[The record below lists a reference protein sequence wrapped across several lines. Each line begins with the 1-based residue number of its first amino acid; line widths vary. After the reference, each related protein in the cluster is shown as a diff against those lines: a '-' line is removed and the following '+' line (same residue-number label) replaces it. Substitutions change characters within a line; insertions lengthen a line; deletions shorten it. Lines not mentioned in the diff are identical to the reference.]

1 MKILVNQIGYGI
13 NSESGKAS
21 CRAVL
26 QSITSEK
33 LPETVTLRNAEG
45 RILSRFIAEKEEAVH
60 GWKNRKFRVVN
71 FQTPEGG
78 PYTLEAVF
86 SDERGVSAPFFAGND
101 VVASSVIT
109 DILSGFTAGRSVG
122 ITDSQDRSI
131 PFYGERKGTVD
142 VHGGWYDASG
152 DTSKYLSHLSYAN
165 YMNPQ
170 QTPLVVWS
178 LLDSREHLKESP
190 FDMGPRLSLRFLE
203 EAAWG
208 ADFLKRMQDPE
219 GYFYTTV
226 FDVWTKDLEK
236 RQICSFSTQAGVV
249 SDDYQAGYRQGGGMA
264 VAALARSSR
273 VLDESVTEACEF
285 SPSDYFEAALKGWYH
300 LEEHNLEY
308 LDDGRENIIDDYCA
322 LLAEV
327 ELLDAGADT
336 VSEQVIV
343 SIRQA
348 AELRA
353 GNLIRRWLPD
363 ADCFRA
369 DDEGK
374 RSWFHASDEALPLIA
389 LMRAV
394 ETGALGKAL
403 ADEARDTI
411 SAALKAERKRA
422 LEVSNPFLHPRRLV
436 RVPGRDER
444 GQFFYPHDNPSD
456 YWWQGENSRLASWA
470 AAFRRYGGGKENG
483 EFADA
488 QISWIFGL
496 NPFDACM
503 LKGSGRNNPDYE
515 WDQFNLPG
523 GVSNGITS
531 GFDDENDIDF
541 MPEGPAQDGI
551 HSWRWAEQWIP
562 HAAWLLLAVAWGVPL
577 IREEIS

>member
-1 MKILVNQIGYGI
+1 MNRGAD
-13 NSESGKAS
+13 KAS
-21 CRAVL
+21 CRGVI
-26 QSITSEK
+26 QSDLSEK
-33 LPETVTLRNAEG
+33 MPEYVSLKDVEG
-45 RILSRFIAEKEEAVH
+45 RFISRFKLEKEEIVP
-60 GWKNRKFRVVN
+60 GWKNRKFCVVN
-71 FQTPEGG
+71 FQAPEGG
-78 PYTLEAVF
+78 PYNLE
-86 SDERGVSAPFFAGND
+86 SDSGDKHCVSAPFYIGSD
-101 VVASSVIT
+101 VVASTVTT
-109 DILSGFTAGRSVG
+109 DILSGFTAGRSIG
-122 ITDSQDRSI
+122 ITDSQDRNI
-131 PFYGERKGTVD
+131 PFFGERKSTVD

-178 LLDSREHLKESP
+178 LLDSWEHLKESS
-190 FDMGPRLSLRFLE
+190 FDMGPRLSLLFLE

-226 FDVWTKDLEK
+226 FDIWTKDLDK
-236 RQICSFSTQAGVV
+236 RQICSFRTQAGVL

-273 VLDESVTEACEF
+273 ILNDSVTESCEF
-285 SPSDYFEAALKGWYH
+285 SPSDYFQAALKGWYH

-308 LDDGRENIIDDYCA
+308 LDNGRENIIDDYCA
-322 LLAEV
+322 LLAAV
-327 ELLDAGADT
+327 ELLDAGTAAA
-336 VSEQVIV
+336 SEQVIV

-353 GNLIRRWLPD
+353 GNLIKRWLPD
-363 ADCFRA
+363 MGCFRA
-369 DDEGK
+369 DDEGN
-374 RSWFHASDEALPLIA
+374 RSWFHASDEALPLIT

-394 ETGALGKAL
+394 ETGALGEAL

-411 SAALKAERKRA
+411 GAALKAERKRA
-422 LEVSNPFLHPRRLV
+422 LEVPNPFLHPRRLV
-436 RVPGRDER
+436 RMPGRVER

-470 AAFRRYGGGKENG
+470 AAFRRFGGGKESG

-488 QISWIFGL
+488 QISWILGL

-503 LKGSGRNNPDYE
+503 LKGTGRNNPAYD

-541 MPEGPAQDGI
+541 MPEGLAQDSM

-562 HAAWLLLAVAWGVPL
+562 HAAWLLLAVVWGVPL
-577 IREEIS
+577 IIEQNT

>member
-1 MKILVNQIGYGI
+1 
-13 NSESGKAS
+13 
-21 CRAVL
+21 
-26 QSITSEK
+26 
-33 LPETVTLRNAEG
+33 
-45 RILSRFIAEKEEAVH
+45 
-60 GWKNRKFRVVN
+60 
-71 FQTPEGG
+71 
-78 PYTLEAVF
+78 
-86 SDERGVSAPFFAGND
+86 
-101 VVASSVIT
+101 
-109 DILSGFTAGRSVG
+109 
-122 ITDSQDRSI
+122 
-131 PFYGERKGTVD
+131 
-142 VHGGWYDASG
+142 
-152 DTSKYLSHLSYAN
+152 
-165 YMNPQ
+165 
-170 QTPLVVWS
+170 
-178 LLDSREHLKESP
+178 
-190 FDMGPRLSLRFLE
+190 
-203 EAAWG
+203 
-208 ADFLKRMQDPE
+208 
-219 GYFYTTV
+219 
-226 FDVWTKDLEK
+226 
-236 RQICSFSTQAGVV
+236 
-249 SDDYQAGYRQGGGMA
+249 
-264 VAALARSSR
+264 
-273 VLDESVTEACEF
+273 
-285 SPSDYFEAALKGWYH
+285 
-300 LEEHNLEY
+300 
-308 LDDGRENIIDDYCA
+308 
-322 LLAEV
+322 
-327 ELLDAGADT
+327 
-336 VSEQVIV
+336 
-343 SIRQA
+343 
-348 AELRA
+348 
-353 GNLIRRWLPD
+353 
-363 ADCFRA
+363 
-369 DDEGK
+369 
-374 RSWFHASDEALPLIA
+374 SDEALPLIA

-562 HAAWLLLAVAWGVPL
+562 HAAWLLLAVVWGVPL